1 MLNLRFNK
9 KYFLLFVLLFL
20 LELYIG
26 FYVHDRI
33 IRPYI
38 GDLLVVILIYAFVMT
53 FVDISY
59 KKAAFFTFLFA
70 CAIEFAQYL
79 NIVTLLGLENNS
91 FARVII
97 GTSFSWIDILA
108 YFGGYLVILL
118 GEMVITKRK
127 V

>member
-59 KKAAFFTFLFA
+59 KKVAFFTFLFA

-79 NIVTLLGLENNS
+79 NIATLLGLENNS
-91 FARVII
+91 FAKVII

-118 GEMVITKRK
+118 GEIFWTNR
-127 V
+127 